1 MMVQP
6 NSFGWN
12 PETSPSNS
20 FQRRKEDSGSALDEF
35 HQTVKTLRDSSIDVL
50 VASDSAVRALPDAV
64 FPNNWISTHA
74 DGTVVLYPMLSALR
88 RLERRQEIIDE
99 LGARFRIERV
109 VDFTQ
114 AEKDGAY
121 LEGTGSLVLDRV
133 NKVAYVCQSSRSDL
147 GLAQA
152 WCDAMEYRLV
162 AFSAQVEGKEVYHT
176 NVLMSVGTRCAVV
189 CLDWVHDDD
198 RDQLVQSLTAHH
210 HLVDLSPQE
219 AMAFA
224 GNVLEVG
231 DVLAGSWDLAEE
243 DDQRL
248 REKLAPFYKR
258 IIGPKLPT
266 IWSQGGGGLRCML
279 CEIFLE
285 TR

>member
-1 MMVQP
+1 MMVEP

-12 PETSPSNS
+12 PETSYSNS
-20 FQRRKEDSGSALDEF
+20 FQHRAHAPGEALNEF
-35 HQTVKTLRDSSIDVL
+35 HQVVDTLRSASVDVF
-50 VASDSAVRALPDAV
+50 VASDSHERALPDAV

-74 DGTVVLYPMLSALR
+74 DGTVVLYPMLSPLR
-88 RLERRQEIIDE
+88 RLERRQEILEE
-99 LGARFRIERV
+99 LATRFKIERTI
-109 VDFTQ
+109 DFTQ
-114 AEKDGAY
+114 SENEGKF

-133 NKVAYVCQSSRSDL
+133 NRVAYVCQSSRSDL
-147 GLAQA
+147 DLAQT
-152 WCDAMEYRLV
+152 WCDVMDYRLI
-162 AFSAQVEGKEVYHT
+162 AFSAQVDGTAVYHT
-176 NVLMSVGTRCAVV
+176 NVLMSIGTECALV
-189 CLDWVHDDD
+189 CLDWIHDND
-198 RDQLVQSLTAHH
+198 RDRFVQALRAHH
-210 HLVDLSPQE
+210 HLVELSHKE

-231 DVLAGSWDLAEE
+231 DVLAGSWDLANE

-248 REKLAPFYKR
+248 RDKLAPFYPR
-258 IIGPKLPT
+258 IVGPKLPT